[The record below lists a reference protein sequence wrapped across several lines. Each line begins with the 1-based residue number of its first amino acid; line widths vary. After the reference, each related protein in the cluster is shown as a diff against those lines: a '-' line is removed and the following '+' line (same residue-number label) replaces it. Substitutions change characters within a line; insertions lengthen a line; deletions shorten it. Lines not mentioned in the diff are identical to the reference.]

1 MDTANSADVNSKR
14 SKAII
19 YALSKRL
26 AVGPKYFV
34 SESDL
39 SCDFTN
45 VVTKFFQSSAE
56 DASSLKHQDEVM
68 KWANF
73 ASSLSAQED
82 TCHEALKYLNEEL
95 TQKSLLL
102 GGLKPSVADIIVFS
116 ALHGFVSRLSNEEKD
131 KYPNVIRWMDYIQ
144 NKEDFGG
151 VFDVIAVNK
160 LQFEHFGSVD
170 ILAANQTNTKN
181 VQSSKCVEKSDEK
194 VNVKKEF
201 PEIKTSVADK
211 ASIDSNKASMDSNK
225 AEGTGVKVSAE
236 LNKKNT
242 QEKKKPS
249 EESSEKETEC
259 PITILNLQ
267 VGLILKAWKHPSA
280 DSLLVEEIDLGDGSS
295 RQVVSGLAKYYS
307 PEDLTNRRVVLITN
321 VKPGKLRDVM
331 SSGLVLCAS
340 NKEHT
345 AVEPLTPPEGAKI
358 GESISFSG
366 FEGKPEDVLN
376 PKKKQLDKITPHL
389 YTDDKGVAT
398 YKGIP
403 FMTSVGPCT
412 ASLSNASIK

>member
-1 MDTANSADVNSKR
+1 MSVDMDTASSGVVTSKR
-14 SKAII
+14 SESII
-19 YALSKRL
+19 HALSKRL
-26 AVGPKYFV
+26 AVDPKYFV
-34 SESDL
+34 SESAL

-45 VVTKFFQSSAE
+45 LVTKFFQSSAE
-56 DASSLKHQDEVM
+56 DASSSKHQDEAM

-73 ASSLSAQED
+73 ASNLSAQED
-82 TCHEALKYLNEEL
+82 ACHEALKDLNEEL
-95 TQKSLLL
+95 AQKSLLL
-102 GGLKPSVADIIVFS
+102 GGLNPSVADIIVFS
-116 ALHGFVSRLSNEEKD
+116 ALHGFVSHLSSEEEEQ
-131 KYPNVIRWMDYIQ
+131 YPNVIRWMDYIQ

-151 VFDVIAVNK
+151 AFDMIAVKK

-170 ILAANQTNTKN
+170 MLAANQTNKKI
-181 VQSSKCVEKSDEK
+181 VQSSKDVEKPDEK
-194 VNVKKEF
+194 VNVNKEL
-201 PEIKTSVADK
+201 PEKKTSVADK
-211 ASIDSNKASMDSNK
+211 ASIDSNKV
-225 AEGTGVKVSAE
+225 EGTGVKVTAE
-236 LNKKNT
+236 LTKKNT

-249 EESSEKETEC
+249 EESSEKDTEC

-267 VGLILKAWKHPSA
+267 VGIILKAWKHPSA
-280 DSLLVEEIDLGDGSS
+280 DSLLVEEIDLGDGNN

-307 PEDLTNRRVVLITN
+307 PEGLTNRRVVLITN

-403 FMTSVGPCT
+403 FMTSSGPCT